1 MSSSNAR
8 QSWFIELFPA
18 GIPTLWCP
26 LLTHYAPTG
35 ALDRDRI
42 AAQLNF
48 ISPWV
53 KGLLVPG
60 TTGDAWELTPAE
72 TRDLI
77 GIVLDNVQRLQLH
90 LLLGALHPDAAQ
102 ARRIVE
108 ENLGM
113 LRERAGIGSTDGL
126 WKQSHVSGF
135 TICPPRG
142 EGIGQEQMRRE
153 LSSILKLGVPIA
165 LYQLPQVTQ
174 NEMGPELV
182 ADLARCFSNF
192 ILFKDTSGTD
202 RVPLSGLDF
211 DGVFLVRGM
220 EGDYARWLKLGGG
233 FTTAFY
239 WPLPIL
245 SAQSCIS
252 FGSASWRD
260 DPRRLTLYRNASP
273 I

>member
-1 MSSSNAR
+1 MGERAV
-8 QSWFIELFPA
+8 
-18 GIPTLWCP
+18 
-26 LLTHYAPTG
+26 G
-35 ALDRDRI
+35 A
-42 AAQLNF
+42 
-48 ISPWV
+48 
-53 KGLLVPG
+53 G

-113 LRERAGIGSTDGL
+113 LRERAGIGSTGGV

-174 NEMGPELV
+174 NQMGP
-182 ADLARCFSNF
+182 D
-192 ILFKDTSGTD
+192 
-202 RVPLSGLDF
+202 
-211 DGVFLVRGM
+211 
-220 EGDYARWLKLGGG
+220 W
-233 FTTAFY
+233 
-239 WPLPIL
+239 
-245 SAQSCIS
+245 
-252 FGSASWRD
+252 
-260 DPRRLTLYRNASP
+260 SP
-273 I
+273 IWPGVSRTLSYSKTPAALIASRCRG